1 MKKLMLLTL
10 CLFGML
16 GLYAQRT
23 ITGKV
28 VDERGNPVSSAS
40 VQVRGTSTGTVTGPD
55 GNYTLSIPANA
66 RQLEFSYVGMTPQI
80 VDIRSGTSNYSIAL
94 LPVSASME
102 EVVVTGISRAKKSEY
117 AGAASKVTDKEL
129 RNVPM
134 GSFDQMLQGRAPG
147 LTVLSSNGQPGAA
160 ASLNIRGVTSIT
172 GGSNPLY
179 VVDGIPIEGDAFQG
193 INPNDIASVDI
204 LKDAT
209 AAALYGSRGAAG
221 VIVVTTKRGGSGKM
235 KLGFSGQYGTKFR
248 PEFKYDMMNS
258 AELLQAQ
265 EDLGLQLPNSSLS
278 AWGSEPT
285 LPGWQYSRENPFK
298 LVGGALVPKTD
309 ADFAFGDSQL
319 DSLRAINT
327 DWYDYFYR
335 NGTFSNNEISLS
347 GGTGRTRIYSNLGI
361 YNEQGINSPSDMKRA
376 TLRTN
381 VDYADEK
388 LSFALSSNVGY
399 TRRNFQANEL
409 NAFATFV
416 NPFFVPMVTPRYI
429 GVFDPAGGY
438 NVGTS
443 IIYSAPTQLDKTQY
457 DKVYNDQIKAVLS
470 TSINY
475 EFTKNI
481 YAGLTGGIDFRHTQN
496 TTYNDPRVF
505 DTYTNTNVRTR
516 TGSISDGYNRQ
527 LILNARAYAGY
538 KNTFARDHDVDVAVY
553 GEYLA
558 GYSKLLAATAFGVD
572 PRRPNTFAGVTVGN
586 AANQL
591 FQNVTGGKSQNKLQ
605 SVMSTARYTFQKKY
619 TLTGTYRY
627 DGTSK
632 LPETNRFKG
641 FYSIGAIWDVMRENF
656 MSNVGFLNTLRVKA
670 SYGQSANADNFPY
683 GDFGYLPLYNTQAN
697 LLSGQLGIIPNVDA
711 PGNPNADWEYT
722 NTLNLGVEFSMLRN
736 KLYGDIQVYD
746 KRTKNLFAQL
756 SLSAT
761 GGPFGSIDVNAGSMY
776 NRGIE
781 YTINFDVVRTRDLVW
796 TLNVNGAYN
805 KNEIT
810 DLGGITSFELGTSL
824 VSVGKPL
831 GSHFEV
837 KWAGVDASTGAP
849 LYYDLD
855 GKITPVYSA
864 ANRVQ
869 DFGTSIPPH
878 SGGFGTNLRW
888 KGFDFSAFF
897 SYAAGHYIVNNWEFF
912 LESPN
917 FLGAGINQA
926 RSLDFWKQPGDV
938 ASSASPLYQNQFT
951 SKLIQDASFLR
962 LRNVTLSYTMPSAVT
977 EKLKHISNI
986 RFYVLGQNLLTW
998 TKWKG
1003 LDPENDSNISLGEYP
1018 NPRAIT
1024 AGIDITF

>member
-1 MKKLMLLTL
+1 MKKSMLLLVCL
-10 CLFGML
+10 CLSVAL
-16 GLYAQRT
+16 LAQRT

-40 VQVRGTSTGTVTGPD
+40 VQVKGTSTGTVTGVD
-55 GNYTLSIPANA
+55 GNYSLVIPENA
-66 RQLEFSYVGMTPQI
+66 RQLEFSYVGMTPQL
-80 VDIRSGTSNYSIAL
+80 VDIRSGTSTYSVTL
-94 LPVSASME
+94 LPVSANME
-102 EVVVTGISRAKKSEY
+102 EVVVTGISRARRSEY

-129 RNVPM
+129 RNVPV

-147 LTVLSSNGQPGAA
+147 LTVLSGNGQPGAA
-160 ASLNIRGVTSIT
+160 ASLQIRGTTSIT

-179 VVDGIPIEGDAFQG
+179 VVDGIAVEGDAFQG
-193 INPNDIASVDI
+193 INPNDIASIDV

-209 AAALYGSRGAAG
+209 SAALYGSRGAAG
-221 VIVVTTKRGGSGKM
+221 VIVVTTKRGSSGKM

-248 PEFKYDMMNS
+248 PEFKYDMMS
-258 AELLQAQ
+258 SSELLVAQ
-265 EDLGLQLPNSSLS
+265 EALGLQLPNSSLT
-278 AWGSEPT
+278 AWGNFPT
-285 LPGWQYSRENPFK
+285 LPGWQYSRQNPNK
-298 LVGGALVPKTD
+298 LVGGVLVPKTD

-319 DSLRAINT
+319 DSIRNINT
-327 DWYDYFYR
+327 NWYDYFYR
-335 NGTFSNNEISLS
+335 NGTFSNNEISFS

-361 YNEQGINSPSDMKRA
+361 YNEEGINDPSDMKRV

-381 VDYADEK
+381 MDYADEK
-388 LSFALSSNVGY
+388 LTFALSSNIGY
-399 TRRNFQANEL
+399 TRRNFQTNAL
-409 NAFATFV
+409 NAFAAFV
-416 NPFFVPMVTPRYI
+416 NPFFVPMVTPGYI
-429 GVFDPAGGY
+429 GPFAADGEY
-438 NVGTS
+438 NVGTG
-443 IIYSAPTQLDKTQY
+443 IVYSAPTQLDKTKY
-457 DKVYNDQIKAVLS
+457 DKVYNDQIKATLS
-470 TSINY
+470 AAINY
-475 EFTKNI
+475 NFTNNI
-481 YAGLTGGIDFRHTQN
+481 YAGVTGGIDFRHTQN

-516 TGSISDGYNRQ
+516 TGSISDGYNR
-527 LILNARAYAGY
+527 LLTLNARAFAGY
-538 KNTFARDHDVDVAVY
+538 KNTFAADHDVDFTVY
-553 GEYLA
+553 GEYIA
-558 GYSKLLAATAFGVD
+558 VYSKNLNGTAFGID
-572 PRRPNTFAGVTVGN
+572 PRRPNTFAAVTAGN
-586 AANQL
+586 GANQL
-591 FQNVTGGKSQNKLQ
+591 FQTITGGKSQNKLQ
-605 SVMSTARYTFQKKY
+605 SVMGTGRYTFQKKY
-619 TLTGTYRY
+619 TITGSYRY

-632 LPETNRFKG
+632 LPEDNRFKG
-641 FYSIGAIWDVMRENF
+641 FWSVGGIWDVMKENF

-697 LLSGQLGIIPNVDA
+697 LTSGQIGIVPDASA

-722 NTLNLGVEFSMLRN
+722 NTLNIGIEFAMLRN

-746 KRTKNLFAQL
+746 KRTNNLFAQL

-761 GGPFGSIDVNAGSMY
+761 GGPFGSIDVNAGKMF

-781 YTINFDVVRTRDLVW
+781 YSINYDVIRTRDLTW

-824 VSVGKPL
+824 VSVGKPI

-855 GKITPVYSA
+855 GKVTPVYSA

-869 DFGTSIPPH
+869 DYGTSIPPLT
-878 SGGFGTNLRW
+878 GGFGTSLRF

-897 SYAAGHYIVNNWEFF
+897 SYAADYYLVNNWEFF

-917 FLGAGINQA
+917 FLGQGINQA
-926 RSLDFWKQPGDV
+926 KSLNFWQKPGDV

-962 LRNVTLSYTMPSAVT
+962 LRTVTLSYTMPSSVV
-977 EKLKHISNI
+977 ERLRHVSNV
-986 RFYVLGQNLLTW
+986 RFYILGQNLLTW

-1003 LDPENDSNISLGEYP
+1003 LDPENDQNVSLGEYP

>member
-1 MKKLMLLTL
+1 MKKFMLLSVCL
-10 CLFGML
+10 CSALMMF
-16 GLYAQRT
+16 AQRT

-28 VDERGNPVSSAS
+28 VDEKGNPISSAS
-40 VQVRGTSTGTVTGPD
+40 VQVRGTSTGTVTNPD
-55 GNYTLSIPANA
+55 GDYTLVIPANA
-66 RQLEFSYVGMTPQI
+66 RQLEFSYVGFAPQI
-80 VDIRSGTSNYSIAL
+80 VDISSGTSNYS
-94 LPVSASME
+94 VSLKVAGSTME
-102 EVVVTGISRAKKSEY
+102 EVVVTGISRARRSEY

-160 ASLNIRGVTSIT
+160 ASLLIRGVTSIT
-172 GGSNPLY
+172 GGSNPLF
-179 VVDGIPIEGDAFQG
+179 VVDGVAIEGDAFQG
-193 INPNDIASVDI
+193 INPNDIASIDI

-209 AAALYGSRGAAG
+209 SAALYGSRGAAG
-221 VIVVTTKRGGSGKM
+221 VVVVTTKRGGSGKM

-265 EDLGLQLPNSSLS
+265 EQYGALLPNSTLS
-278 AWGSEPT
+278 AWGSMPT
-285 LPGWQYSRENPFK
+285 LPGWQYSRNNPNK

-309 ADFAFGDSQL
+309 EDYEFGDRQL
-319 DSLRAINT
+319 DSLRGINT
-327 DWYDYFYR
+327 DWLSHFYR

-361 YNEQGINSPSDMKRA
+361 YNEEGINSPSDMKRV

-388 LSFALSSNVGY
+388 LTFALSSNLGY
-399 TRRNFQANEL
+399 TRRNFQTNEL

-416 NPFFVPMVTPRYI
+416 NPFFVPMVTPNYI
-429 GVFDPAGGY
+429 GLYGSDGKY

-443 IIYSAPTQLDKTQY
+443 IIQSAPTQLDKTQY
-457 DKVYNDQIKAVLS
+457 DKQYNDQLKAVLS
-470 TSINY
+470 AAVNY
-475 EFTKNI
+475 NFTRNI
-481 YAGLTGGIDFRHTQN
+481 YGGVTGGIDFRHTTN
-496 TTYNDPRVF
+496 TTYNDPRVW
-505 DTYTNTNVRTR
+505 DTYTNANVRIRSGSMFEGYTR
-516 TGSISDGYNRQ
+516 FMVLT
-527 LILNARAYAGY
+527 ARAYAGY
-538 KNTFARDHDVDVAVY
+538 KNTWGPDHDFDATVF
-553 GEYLA
+553 GEYVA
-558 GYSKLLAATAFGVD
+558 GYSKFLNATAFGVD
-572 PRRPNTFAGVTVGN
+572 PRRPNTFAGVTAGT

-591 FQNVTGGKSQNKLQ
+591 FQTITGGKSQNKLQ
-605 SVMSTARYTFQKKY
+605 SLMGTARYTFQKKY

-627 DGTSK
+627 DGTSR
-632 LPETNRFKG
+632 LPEANRFKG
-641 FYSIGAIWDVMRENF
+641 FWSVGAIWDLMKENF
-656 MSNVGFLNTLRVKA
+656 MLNQGAFNTLRIKA
-670 SYGQSANADNFPY
+670 SYGQSANVDNFPY

-697 LLSGQLGIIPNVDA
+697 LTSGLVGIVPNATA

-722 NTLNLGVEFSMLRN
+722 NTLNLGVEFSMLQNR
-736 KLYGDIQVYD
+736 LYGDIQVYD
-746 KRTKNLFAQL
+746 KRTRNLFAEL
-756 SLSAT
+756 SLSST

-781 YTINFDVVRTRDLVW
+781 YNINYDLVKTRDLTW
-796 TLNVNGAYN
+796 TVNVNGSYN
-805 KNEIT
+805 KNRVT

-824 VSVGKPL
+824 VTVGKPI

-855 GKITPVYSA
+855 GKVTPVYST
-864 ANRVQ
+864 ANSVQ
-869 DFGTSIPPH
+869 EFGTSIPPYA
-878 SGGFGTNLRW
+878 GGFGTNLRY

-897 SYAAGHYIVNNWEFF
+897 SYASGHRIVNNWEYF

-926 RSLDFWKQPGDV
+926 RTLNFWQKPGDV
-938 ASSASPLYQNQFT
+938 TSSASPLYQNQFT
-951 SKLIQDASFLR
+951 SKIIQDASFLR
-962 LRNVTLSYTMPSAVT
+962 LRNVMLSYTLPTNVVS
-977 EKLKHISNI
+977 KIKHISNV
-986 RFYVLGQNLLTW
+986 RFYLLAQNLFTW
-998 TKWKG
+998 TTWKG